1 MRISPLRSYKPG
13 GSSLPVQ
20 KRFKNERNSLSN
32 IKFGPVL
39 TATVLADVTLD
50 NVHYLLLLLLLILI
64 LTCVLVYMHAKV

>member
-20 KRFKNERNSLSN
+20 KRFKNERNSLS
-32 IKFGPVL
+32 PVL

-50 NVHYLLLLLLLILI
+50 NVHYLLLLLIII
-64 LTCVLVYMHAKV
+64 LTCALVYMHAQV

>member
-50 NVHYLLLLLLLILI
+50 NVHYLLLLLILI
-64 LTCVLVYMHAKV
+64 LTCALVYMHAKV

>member
-20 KRFKNERNSLSN
+20 KRFKNSLSN

-39 TATVLADVTLD
+39 TATVRADVTLD
-50 NVHYLLLLLLLILI
+50 NVHYLLLLLILI
-64 LTCVLVYMHAKV
+64 LTCALVYMHAKV